1 MLRGEVSAGA
11 TMIGSLMGGIKVAVE
26 WEVINWGLG
35 HGYLDILVYTKGV
48 VTGDCQWFN
57 VEDVMRF
64 KSVSFALNGPLM
76 DKRYLVFSFCERCTY
91 RLVSAERSANE

>member
-1 MLRGEVSAGA
+1 M
-11 TMIGSLMGGIKVAVE
+11 AVQ

-35 HGYLDILVYTKGV
+35 QGYLGILGYTKGV
-48 VTGDCQWFN
+48 VTGACLWFN
-57 VEDVMRF
+57 VGDVMRF

-91 RLVSAERSANE
+91 RLVSADRSANE